1 MFTPILDL
9 VSRHWWMVALRGVAA
24 ILFALFAYFWPGL
37 TLFAL
42 VILFGVYA
50 LADGIMATVVGARA
64 HWWMVMIFGLIGI
77 TAGVIAFLRPGITA
91 LALLSLI
98 AAWAIIRGVLE
109 ITAAIRLRK
118 EITNEWW
125 MVFAGLLSIAFG
137 IAMVAY
143 PGAGALALLW
153 VIATYSLI
161 LGVVMLAFAFR
172 LRGVGQHP
180 VPPAH
185 TEGWHPA

>member
-9 VSRHWWMVALRGVAA
+9 VSRNWWMLALRGVAA
-24 ILFALFAYFWPGL
+24 ILFALSAYFWPGL

-42 VILFGVYA
+42 VMLFAAYA
-50 LADGIMATVVGARA
+50 IVDGIMAAVVGARA
-64 HWWMVMIFGLIGI
+64 HWWMVMTFGLIGI
-77 TAGVIAFLRPGITA
+77 AAGVITIFRPGLTA
-91 LALLSLI
+91 VALLMFI

-109 ITAAIRLRK
+109 VTAAIRLRK

-125 MVFAGLLSIAFG
+125 FVLAGLLSIAFG
-137 IAMVAY
+137 VMMFVY
-143 PGAGALALLW
+143 PGAGALSLLW
-153 VIATYSLI
+153 VIATYALI

-172 LRGVGQHP
+172 LRGLGQHHLH
-180 VPPAH
+180 PPH

>member
-9 VSRHWWMVALRGVAA
+9 VSRHWWMLALRGVAA
-24 ILFALFAYFWPGL
+24 IVFALFAYFWPGL

-50 LADGIMATVVGARA
+50 LADGIMAAVVGARA
-64 HWWMVMIFGLIGI
+64 HWWTVMVFGLIGI
-77 TAGVIAFLRPGITA
+77 AAGVIAFLRPGITA

-137 IAMVAY
+137 VMMVAY

-153 VIATYSLI
+153 VIATYALI
-161 LGVVMLAFAFR
+161 LGIAMLAFAFR
-172 LRGVGQHP
+172 LRGVGQHHLH
-180 VPPAH
+180 PPH
-185 TEGWHPA
+185 TEGLHPA